1 MGWKLETIKMI
12 IYISFPV
19 GLFHYFNQPKNFE
32 QWVIDE
38 KKNFFPAESKKHN
51 EEMKN
56 FIREFNSKSEKR
68 RLQEMEMEE
77 EKKSRKNVL

>member
-19 GLFHYFNQPKNFE
+19 ALFHYFNQPQNFE

-38 KKNFFPAESKKHN
+38 KKNFFPSESKKHN
-51 EEMKN
+51 EKMKT